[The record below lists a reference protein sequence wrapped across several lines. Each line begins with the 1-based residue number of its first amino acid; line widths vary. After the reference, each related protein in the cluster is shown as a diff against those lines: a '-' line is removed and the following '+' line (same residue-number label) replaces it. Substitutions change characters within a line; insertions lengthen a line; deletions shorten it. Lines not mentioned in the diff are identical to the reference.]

1 MIEEVAILLY
11 IIQNIMIPSAI
22 LPAHVAVALDRFRIV
37 DGACDLSLLA
47 LTADYATYGRTDSL
61 PRHARKLFLNQY
73 FRKFIIL
80 NGNKKAPTDVIS
92 RDQWR

>member
-1 MIEEVAILLY
+1 MKEKNASVTYDEEVAILLY

-22 LPAHVAVALDRFRIV
+22 LPAHVAVALDRFRTV

-61 PRHARKLFLNQY
+61 PGLLENF
-73 FRKFIIL
+73 
-80 NGNKKAPTDVIS
+80 S
-92 RDQWR
+92 